1 MMVSIV
7 IPVAKEG
14 EDLYDRVLRL
24 RNLME
29 VASREL
35 NFFFEIVLVSD
46 VFHIPTLKAMIRLA
60 KQGIARC
67 LFLTRR
73 IGKGGS
79 IKNAVPH
86 THGDYIVLLDADI
99 PVSIDT
105 ISKAVLLAARYRIDL
120 LIANRVYRTHSLL
133 RRVLSTAYNTLVNVF
148 FRTGLRDHQAGF
160 KVLSRR
166 AAEIILVRRTR
177 TDGLAY
183 DTEVIVWA
191 KKHGLRYR
199 AIDVVWRE
207 QRIGSTIPPLRA
219 LLTMLADLVM
229 LRLLTLARKYVA
241 LQKLVIGRVIELNNI
256 STVGQEFMTVIRAS
270 GPKKHLLDILR
281 KLYIAVAFRRR

>member
-1 MMVSIV
+1 MMISIV
-7 IPVAKEG
+7 VPVAKEG
-14 EDLYDRVLRL
+14 SGLYDRILSFHREFGVLAAA
-24 RNLME
+24 NGF
-29 VASREL
+29 S
-35 NFFFEIVLVSD
+35 FEILLVSD
-46 VFHIPTLKAMIRLA
+46 VFHVPTIKAMMRLA

-67 LFLTRR
+67 LLLTRR

-79 IKNAVPH
+79 IKNAIQY
-86 THGDYIVLLDADI
+86 TRGDYIVLLDADM
-99 PVSIDT
+99 PVNPVT
-105 ISKAVLLAARYRIDL
+105 IYRAVLLARKLGIDL
-120 LIANRVYRTHSLL
+120 IIANRVYRTHTLL
-133 RRVLSTAYNTLVNVF
+133 RRVLSTAYNTLVNLF

-166 AAEIILVRRTR
+166 AAQIILVRRTR

-191 KKHGLRYR
+191 KKHGLKYK
-199 AIDVVWRE
+199 AVNVVWRE
-207 QRIGSTIPPLRA
+207 QRTGSTIPPLRA

-229 LRLLTLARKYVA
+229 LRLLTLARKYVV
-241 LQKLVIGRVIELNNI
+241 LQKLAIGRVVELSNI
-256 STVGQEFMTVIRAS
+256 HTIGQEFMTVIRAS

>member
-241 LQKLVIGRVIELNNI
+241 LQKLVIGRIIDLDNI